1 MTATSG
7 FRSGYA
13 PVNGVDMYFE
23 VHGAGAPLILIH
35 GGFGVTGMFA
45 PLLPAL
51 AAQRQVIAVELQGF
65 GHTADIDR
73 PFGYEHFADDIA
85 ALIDYLHLGQADVL
99 GYSLGGGVAL
109 QTAIRHPGQV
119 RKVVVVSAPFR
130 RDGWYADVLAGMGS
144 IDADALTGS
153 PMYDIYTSL
162 APHPEDWPRLVEK
175 TRQLLSTPYDW
186 GADLAALAVPAL
198 LVLADADSF
207 PPSHAAAMFAL
218 FGGGQGDAGW
228 EGKNRPA
235 SQLAILPGATH
246 YDVLSRTDLLLPIL
260 TAFLASPPP
269 TGA

>member
-1 MTATSG
+1 MTTTSD
-7 FRSGYA
+7 FRVGYA
-13 PVNGVDMYFE
+13 PVNGVGMYYE

-73 PFGYEHFADDIA
+73 PFRYEYFADDIA
-85 ALIDYLHLGQADVL
+85 ALIDHLGLEQADVL

-109 QTAIRHPGQV
+109 QAVIRHPDVV

-130 RDGWYADVLAGMGS
+130 RDGWYADVLAGMAAL
-144 IDADALTGS
+144 DAGVLGNT
-153 PMYDIYTSL
+153 PLYEIYAAV
-162 APHPEDWPRLVEK
+162 APTPANFPHLVEK

-186 GADLAALAVPAL
+186 GNELAALAVPAL
-198 LVLADADSF
+198 LVMADADSF
-207 PPSHAAAMFAL
+207 PPSHAAEMFAL
-218 FGGGQGDAGW
+218 LGGGQRDAGW
-228 EGKNRPA
+228 EGRERPA

-246 YDVLSRTDLLLPIL
+246 YDILTHTDLLLPIL
-260 TAFLASPPP
+260 AAFLATPLPDR
-269 TGA
+269 A